1 MTYSNIADE
10 SKRAMRQDFDWGIK
24 PLFQYNLEQNRKL
37 TIDLRGVEDNIPQGI
52 NDETIALDP

>member
-1 MTYSNIADE
+1 M
-10 SKRAMRQDFDWGIK
+10 KQDFDWGIK